1 MRSIGRILAA
11 LLVVSVTGGCAS
23 TKGVLHG
30 TYRDPNMDFGQLQTV
45 AVMPFVNLSRDPT
58 AADRVRDVFMTM
70 LLATQGVYV
79 VPNGEVTRGVSRA
92 GVAVPNAPTT
102 EEVLK
107 FVGAV
112 KADAVITGTV
122 REYGEV
128 RSGSTSANVVSVGLE
143 LIEGQT
149 GKVVWSATSTKGG
162 VTTIDRLFGGGGEPM
177 NIVTEQA
184 VNDLIDK
191 LFSK

>member
-1 MRSIGRILAA
+1 MRTIGRILTV
-11 LLVVSVTGGCAS
+11 LLAGSVIGGCAS
-23 TKGVLHG
+23 AKGTLQG
-30 TYRDPNMDFGQLQTV
+30 TYRDQNMDFGQLQTV
-45 AVMPFVNLSRDPT
+45 AVMPFLNLSRDPT
-58 AADRVRDVFMTM
+58 GADRVRDVFMTM

-79 VPNGEVTRGVSRA
+79 VPNGEVTRGISRVGI
-92 GVAVPNAPTT
+92 GVPAAPTT

-128 RSGSTSANVVSVGLE
+128 RSGSTSANVVSASLE

-162 VTTIDRLFGGGGEPM
+162 VTTLDRLFGGGGEPM